1 MTRPRLKAPPGAC
14 DTHMHI
20 YGAPERFPFAPGPA
34 HKPPPASV
42 EDYLTMLDRI
52 GVERVVVVQP
62 AGYGTDNRC
71 TVDAVARMG
80 SRARG
85 VATVDASVSDE
96 ELQRLSDAGMRGAR
110 FHMLPGGAVP
120 WEMLEEVAAKVKPF
134 GWHVQVQLPGEE
146 LPEREALLRGLPV
159 DLVIDHIGRIPEPIE
174 VNHPGF
180 RTLLGLVETGRCWV
194 KLSAPNITSP
204 EGAPEFAKAGRL
216 ASALA
221 SAAPERMLWASN
233 WPHPGNPPEDKPDE
247 GMLLD
252 TLLHWVKD
260 EKVRQGILVDN
271 PARLYGF

>member
-20 YGAPERFPFAPGPA
+20 YGTPERFPFAPGPA
-34 HKPPPASV
+34 HKPPPAPV
-42 EDYLTMLDRI
+42 EDYLAMLDRI
-52 GVERVVVVQP
+52 GVERAVVVQP

-71 TVDAVARMG
+71 TLEAVARMG

-85 VATVDASVSDE
+85 VATVDASVSNE

-110 FHMLPGGAVP
+110 FHMLPGGALP
-120 WEMLEEVAAKVKPF
+120 WEMLEEVAARVKPF

-146 LPEREALLRGLPV
+146 LPEREAQLRGLPV
-159 DLVIDHIGRIPEPIE
+159 DLVIDHIGRIPEPVE

-180 RTLLGLVETGRCWV
+180 RALLGLVEAGRCWV

-216 ASALA
+216 ASALV
-221 SAAPERMLWASN
+221 SAVPERMLWASN

-247 GMLLD
+247 AMLLD
-252 TLLHWVKD
+252 TLLHWVED
-260 EKVRQGILVDN
+260 ETVRHRILVDN